1 MEEMNFHQTPPEAG
15 WPTPPY
21 HPAPSFPTARR
32 EQAYAVCMALI
43 SLFLCNSILYGGF
56 QLGFAVFGGLAI
68 LCPVIYL
75 LKNSHRLTLYT
86 GAMLLLDVL
95 LCAGFARADDG
106 FVKFVILCFLVVG
119 VNIMLSQLSGKNR
132 HCPGG
137 ISSLLDAPRTV
148 FVHGVGSIPESLRG
162 LKQASRAGGSRAKKG
177 GAIILGLGI
186 SLIVLAIMVPLLIR
200 ADAAFD
206 GFIQQLP
213 DFDLGQL
220 ILTVL
225 VGGVAW
231 NPLYSMAVSLHYK
244 PKQEFPK
251 TKTGKGVHPLTINT
265 VLLAVTFLYLVYLL
279 SQLAYLWGGM
289 AGILPENFT
298 AAEYARRGFF
308 EMALLCFINLSII
321 SLSVGVVRKQP
332 RIPLLTRI
340 LCLFIGI
347 VTVFLTVTSG
357 AKMLLYIGSFGLT
370 RLRVL
375 TQIITV
381 FFGLA
386 TAVVCIWLFAPKL
399 PYMKLVLLLALLL
412 GAVTLWADVDTVVAR
427 YNVHAYQSGALQT
440 VDMQYLIQLGDGAV
454 PYLLELTQDSD
465 VTVARIAVNELEKRA
480 NRLDT
485 SDIRGW
491 TYASSQAKQLLIK
504 NGYCAEPTN

>member
-1 MEEMNFHQTPPEAG
+1 MEKMNPYQMPPESG

-21 HPAPSFPTARR
+21 PPASSFPTARR
-32 EQAYAVCMALI
+32 EKAYAVCMALI

-56 QLGFAVFGGLAI
+56 QLGFAVFGGLAV
-68 LCPVIYL
+68 LCPVAYL
-75 LKNSHRLTLYT
+75 LKNGHKLTLYT
-86 GAMLLLDVL
+86 GAMLLFDLI

-106 FVKFVILCFLVVG
+106 FVKFVILCFLAVS
-119 VNIMLSQLSGKNR
+119 VNLMLSQLAGKNR
-132 HCPGG
+132 HYPGG

-148 FVHGVGSIPESLRG
+148 FVHGVGGMPESLRG
-162 LKQASRAGGSRAKKG
+162 LKQASREGGSRTKKS
-177 GAIILGLGI
+177 GAILLGLGI
-186 SLIVLAIMVPLLIR
+186 SLIVLGIMVPLLIR

-220 ILTVL
+220 VLTVL
-225 VGGVAW
+225 VGGMVW
-231 NPLYSMAVSLHYK
+231 IPLYSVAVSLQHKSK
-244 PKQEFPK
+244 PEFPE
-251 TKTGKGVHPLTINT
+251 TKPRKGILQLTINT
-265 VLLAVTFLYLVYLL
+265 VLLAVSFLYLVYLL

-308 EMALLCFINLSII
+308 EMALLCFINLTII
-321 SLSVGVVRKQP
+321 SVSVGLVRKQP

-357 AKMLLYIGSFGLT
+357 GKMLLYISSFGLT

-381 FFGLA
+381 FFGLS
-386 TAVVCIWLFAPKL
+386 TTVVCIWLFAPKL
-399 PYMKLVLLLALLL
+399 PYTKIVLFVALLL
-412 GAVTLWADVDTVVAR
+412 GSITLWADVDTVVAR

-465 VTVARIAVNELEKRA
+465 VTVARIATNELEKRA
-480 NRLDT
+480 SRLDT
-485 SDIRGW
+485 SDIRSW
-491 TYASSQAKQLLIK
+491 TYTSAQAKQLLVK
-504 NGYCAEPTN
+504 NGYCAEPTD